1 MRPRSAARRFVSMSV
16 VLLLALA
23 SEDPAAR
30 AAPTTVEAL
39 DGARPA
45 FDPRV
50 VQLAPEA
57 PELRIRAALAAGD
70 TALARSIG
78 HIALGPALPLD
89 AVLDTSRAAERG
101 RVLWL
106 LALASDEP
114 APHYRALFES
124 HHPLNRWAGLRLA
137 ELLSR
142 RDPQTART
150 IAQSLARG
158 WTGAARAERVLA
170 RIARAEAGELPAT
183 PAVTH
188 DGADAELERCKQL
201 IATQRYEVAQ
211 AALEKLAQ
219 RTKSDAE
226 LSCRVGFEL
235 GRALVYLKQREKS
248 ATHMLELAS
257 RCTDLEL
264 RTWARYYAGQAKL
277 RDADPDGAIA
287 ALDALLI
294 EAPSSSLADD
304 ALHMQAIAHADSGRA
319 PQQVAVLEQ
328 LVARYPSGDMRSDA
342 SFTLAML
349 ARERG
354 ELSVALTH
362 LDALQKSGLDDG
374 VEGQEGRAAY
384 WYARTLGDLGQ
395 RAPALAAYAAI
406 VRRHIQT
413 YYAQHA
419 LGRLE
424 QLDPVQARALR
435 AELSAHA
442 APLSFP
448 YRAEL
453 DEGAFAAALELL
465 KVGEPDLALDELL
478 SLHGGAK
485 NRDPELSWL
494 VAAVFNEAGE
504 HEHAT
509 RVARPL
515 VAALLRED
523 QIVRTAADAAAPI
536 ARARMLLRIAY
547 PRAFSDVLEQAA
559 LEAKVPATL
568 VRAIAREESSFDPE
582 ATSPARA
589 YGALQ
594 LIVPTARSI
603 AKPLG
608 LPSDAAA
615 LKRPEI
621 NLRLGARFMAG
632 LLARYAGFAPVLP
645 AAYNAGPGA
654 TDRFLRDDPQL
665 ALDAWVEAIPY
676 RETRRYTRRVLQ
688 AYGFYRWLDTGEIAS
703 LPLEIPT
710 ALRKPTATGL
720 SQPVVLSDNR

>member
-1 MRPRSAARRFVSMSV
+1 MRPRSAARRFVSLSV

-23 SEDPAAR
+23 SEDPAAH
-30 AAPTTVEAL
+30 AAPTTAEAQ

-45 FDPRV
+45 FDPRI

-57 PELRIRAALAAGD
+57 PELRMRAALAAGD
-70 TALARSIG
+70 AALARSIG
-78 HIALGPALPLD
+78 QSALGPTLPLD
-89 AVLDTSRAAERG
+89 AVLDTVLDTLRAAARG

-106 LALASDEP
+106 LALASDDP
-114 APHYRALFES
+114 VPHYRALFES

-170 RIARAEAGELPAT
+170 RIARAEAGEQPAT
-183 PAVTH
+183 PAVT
-188 DGADAELERCKQL
+188 DDSAGAELERCKQL
-201 IATQRYEVAQ
+201 IATQRYEIAQ

-235 GRALVYLKQREKS
+235 GRALVYLKQRAKS
-248 ATHMLELAS
+248 AAHMLELAS

-264 RTWARYYAGQAKL
+264 KTWARYYAGQAKL
-277 RDADPDGAIA
+277 RDADPDGAIV
-287 ALDALLI
+287 ALEALLI

-319 PQQVAVLEQ
+319 PQQVAALEQ

-354 ELSVALTH
+354 ELSSALSH

-395 RAPALAAYAAI
+395 RAPALEAYAAI
-406 VRRHIQT
+406 VRRYIQT

-424 QLDPVQARALR
+424 QLDPVRARALR
-435 AELSAHA
+435 AELTTPA
-442 APLSFP
+442 ALLSFP

-485 NRDPELSWL
+485 DPELSWL
-494 VAAVFNEAGE
+494 IAAVFNEAGE

-515 VAALLRED
+515 VAALLREG
-523 QIVRTAADAAAPI
+523 DAAAPI

-547 PRAFSDVLEQAA
+547 PRAFGDVLEQAA
-559 LEAKVPATL
+559 LEANVPATL

-654 TDRFLRDDPQL
+654 TERFLRDEPQL
-665 ALDAWVEAIPY
+665 TLDAWVEAIPY

-688 AYGFYRWLDTGEIAS
+688 AYGFYRWLDTGEVAS
-703 LPLEIPT
+703 LPLEIPI
-710 ALRKPTATGL
+710 ALRKPTAANL
-720 SQPVVLSDNR
+720 SQPVVVSDNR

>member
-1 MRPRSAARRFVSMSV
+1 VCV
-16 VLLLALA
+16 VLLLAGD
-23 SEDPAAR
+23 DPAAR
-30 AAPTTVEAL
+30 AAPTTVDAL
-39 DGARPA
+39 DGLRPA

-50 VQLAPEA
+50 AQLAPEA
-57 PELRIRAALAAGD
+57 PELQMRAALAAND
-70 TALARSIG
+70 ATRARSVG
-78 HIALGPALPLD
+78 QSALGLRLPLD
-89 AVLDTSRAAERG
+89 ASSAAARG

-106 LALASDEP
+106 LALASEDP

-137 ELLSR
+137 ERLER
-142 RDPQTART
+142 RDPLTART

-158 WTGAARAERVLA
+158 WTGAARAQRLLA
-170 RIARAEAGELPAT
+170 RIARAEAGEP
-183 PAVTH
+183 PVAVPVT
-188 DGADAELERCKQL
+188 DTTTAELERCKQL
-201 IATQRYEVAQ
+201 IATQRYEAAQ
-211 AALEKLAQ
+211 TALEKLAQ

-226 LSCRVGFEL
+226 LSCQVGFEL
-235 GRALVYLKQREKS
+235 GRALVYLKQREQS
-248 ATHMLELAS
+248 AAHMLELAS
-257 RCTDLEL
+257 RCADLEL
-264 RTWARYYAGQAKL
+264 KTWARYYAGQAKL
-277 RDADPDGAIA
+277 RAADPDGAIA
-287 ALDALLI
+287 ALDLLI
-294 EAPSSSLADD
+294 AEAPSSSLADD
-304 ALHMQAIAHADSGRA
+304 ALLMQAIAHADSGRA
-319 PQQVAVLEQ
+319 AQQVATLEQ
-328 LVARYPSGDMRSDA
+328 LVLRYPSGDMRSDA

-349 ARERG
+349 ARDRG
-354 ELSVALTH
+354 ELSIALAH
-362 LDALQKSGLDDG
+362 LDALQHSGMDDG

-384 WYARTLGDLGQ
+384 WYARTLSDLGQ
-395 RAPALAAYAAI
+395 RAPALDAYAAI
-406 VRRHIQT
+406 VRRYIQT

-424 QLDPVQARALR
+424 QLDPARARALR
-435 AELSAHA
+435 AELSVQAQ
-442 APLSFP
+442 PLAFA

-453 DEGAFAAALELL
+453 DEGAFATAVELL

-485 NRDPELSWL
+485 DRDPELSWL
-494 VAAVFNEAGE
+494 FAALFNEAGE

-515 VAALLRED
+515 VAGLLREGD
-523 QIVRTAADAAAPI
+523 PVAPI
-536 ARARMLLRIAY
+536 ARSRTLLRIAY

-559 LEAKVPATL
+559 LEANVPATL
-568 VRAIAREESSFDPE
+568 VRAIAREESSFDPA

-632 LLARYAGFAPVLP
+632 LLARYSGFAPVLP

-654 TDRFLRDDPQL
+654 TERFLRDEPQL

-703 LPLEIPT
+703 LPFEIPI
-710 ALRKPTATGL
+710 ALRTPTAGIV
-720 SQPVVLSDNR
+720 QPAVVSDSR